1 MDVDLDGHLVI
12 LVSHASKGQVYPL
25 LVFRTPSLELRM
37 PSKDRQP

>member
-25 LVFRTPSLELRM
+25 AGFPYTIA
-37 PSKDRQP
+37 